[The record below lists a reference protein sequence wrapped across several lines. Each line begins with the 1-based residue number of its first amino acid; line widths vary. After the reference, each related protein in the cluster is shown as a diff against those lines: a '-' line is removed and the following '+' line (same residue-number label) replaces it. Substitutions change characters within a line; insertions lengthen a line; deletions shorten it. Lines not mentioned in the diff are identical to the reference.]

1 MAKTQR
7 HRHRNRK
14 NKRGGLFGWG
24 ESNNNN
30 TGYNNTAS
38 SSNGSS
44 WLGNLWTNSV
54 NSVNSAKNNLFRK
67 NTQPQPQQYQGMPQ
81 EQGYFGG
88 RYKNKRTKRTKRTK
102 RGGRR
107 TRRHR

>member
-7 HRHRNRK
+7 HRQRHRK

-24 ESNNNN
+24 ESNNN
-30 TGYNNTAS
+30 GYNTAS
-38 SSNGSS
+38 SSNGTSNGSS

-88 RYKNKRTKRTKRTK
+88 RYRRTRRTKKSS
-102 RGGRR
+102 RR